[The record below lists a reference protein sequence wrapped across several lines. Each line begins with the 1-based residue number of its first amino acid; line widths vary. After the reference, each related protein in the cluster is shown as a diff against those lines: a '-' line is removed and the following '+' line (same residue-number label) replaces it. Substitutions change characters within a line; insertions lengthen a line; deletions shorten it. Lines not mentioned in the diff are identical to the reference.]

1 MKTVFIKLKDG
12 NTTSSKAIT
21 INDSV
26 TLNDSFIGMFNYLDK
41 DTVGL
46 LVHFKQQQIN
56 LLNLTKVSPYVLLFF
71 DDNLIYKGATHSIKN
86 GIGNFII
93 QTQYKLILFIKVP
106 HNLILDNIISLSVK
120 LKKFKYLNYVPAP
133 VYLEPNMYDLVDDKE
148 FCRPDGRTPLLI
160 TIQYGIFPAAGFKG
174 KKDYS
179 QLEGLENQTVGF
191 ICRGYLSKRECK
203 DIIELPL
210 DPDTLRQI
218 RNKELLPGWKVKGI

>member
-1 MKTVFIKLKDG
+1 MKTVFIELKDG

-21 INDSV
+21 INDSI
-26 TLNDSFIGMFNYLDK
+26 TLNESFVDMANYLDK

-46 LVHFKQQQIN
+46 LVHFKHQQNN
-56 LLNLTKVSPYVLLFF
+56 LLNLTKVSPYILLFF
-71 DDNLIYKGATHSIKN
+71 DENLNYKGATHSIKN

-106 HNLILDNIISLSVK
+106 HYLKLDDIISLSVK
-120 LKKFKYLNYVPAP
+120 MKKFKYLNYVPAP

-148 FCRPDGRTPLLI
+148 FCNPDGRTPLLI
-160 TIQYGIFPAAGFKG
+160 TIQYGIFPSGCYNG
-174 KKDYS
+174 NKDYS
-179 QLEGLENQTVGF
+179 QLKGLENQTVGF
-191 ICRGYLSKRECK
+191 ISRGYLSNREGK
-203 DIIELPL
+203 DIIELLL